1 MQQAII
7 RPPPSGSDYRSA
19 PFTGGGIGMAAIT
32 ISLATGT
39 PTEMRVRDQLLG
51 LIGRHDLSSWRYTDQ
66 VRIEDGAISHS
77 HPVLTL
83 NTRSIEDDALLLATY
98 IHEQLHWWASRSD
111 LTEIEREWRRRYPD
125 VPVGFPEGCRTEKS
139 NYLHFTVCY
148 FEYAGLIAL
157 IGPEE
162 ARRAMEYSAQRPFY
176 RSIYRTVLSDF
187 PPMSAVVENSGLR
200 L

>member
-1 MQQAII
+1 
-7 RPPPSGSDYRSA
+7 
-19 PFTGGGIGMAAIT
+19 MAAIT
-32 ISLATGT
+32 VSLATGT
-39 PTEMRVRDQLLG
+39 STEARVLDQLLD
-51 LIGRHDLSSWRYTDQ
+51 LFGRHDLSKWQFTDH

-83 NTRSIEDDALLLATY
+83 NTHYAEDDALLLATY

-111 LTEIEREWRRRYPD
+111 LIETEREWRRRYPD

-139 NYLHFTVCY
+139 NYLHFTVCH

-157 IGPEE
+157 IGPVE
-162 ARRAMEYSAQRPFY
+162 AQRVMEYSAQRPFY
-176 RSIYRTVLSDF
+176 RYIYRTVLSDF
-187 PPMSAVVENSGLR
+187 QIMSAVVERFGLR